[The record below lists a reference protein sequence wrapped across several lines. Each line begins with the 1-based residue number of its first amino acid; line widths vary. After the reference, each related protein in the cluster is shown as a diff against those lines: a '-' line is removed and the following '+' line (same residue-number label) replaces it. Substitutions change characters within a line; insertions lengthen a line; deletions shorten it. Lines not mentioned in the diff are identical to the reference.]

1 MIDVRN
7 VDELLKYKESL
18 EKQVGYTNKI
28 NNNTNKRCISWG
40 DIYYAELDGQGS
52 EQSGFRPVIIIQNN
66 VGNRFSP
73 TVLIATITSKLG
85 KANIPTH
92 VTIEGYGLKSKSVIE
107 AEQIKTI
114 DKNRLKSYVG
124 RIDDYITINR
134 IIKAIGIST
143 AQDLDPL
150 DRIKDEDIREII
162 EDKLDKI
169 RSYERILSDGENSD
183 FINHCLYSKQLELDE
198 LQDFCKENGLNY
210 KNYYTEYKPKI
221 YKETNVG

>member
-7 VDELLKYKESL
+7 MNELLKYKQSL
-18 EKQVGYTNKI
+18 EEQLGYNQTNNIK
-28 NNNTNKRCISWG
+28 NRVISWG

-73 TVLIATITSKLG
+73 TVVIATITSKLG
-85 KANIPTH
+85 KANVPTH

-114 DKNRLKSYVG
+114 DKNRLKSYIG
-124 RIDDYITINR
+124 RVDDYVTINK
-134 IIKAIGIST
+134 IKKAIEIST
-143 AQDLDPL
+143 AQDINPL

-162 EDKLDKI
+162 EDKLDSI
-169 RSYERILSDGENSD
+169 RTYERIITEGRNQD
-183 FINHCLYSKQLELDE
+183 FINDCLHRRKSELSDLE
-198 LQDFCKENGLNY
+198 DFCLENNLNY
-210 KNYYTEYKPKI
+210 RIFYKKYEPKVKNK
-221 YKETNVG
+221 VRAV